1 MLSVFA
7 LRQIPLRIIKTAL
20 LTNKFCIYRYI
31 KELAD
36 RVTTLERE
44 RKALGHDSTSPQP
57 SGPGLNQD
65 DMTFLSG
72 VEGGPYSPA
81 PTGAGSGQKRTHSM
95 SEGGFNDH
103 YSGAGRGG
111 FPPQEQL
118 YINDDGINS

>member
-1 MLSVFA
+1 M
-7 LRQIPLRIIKTAL
+7 PL
-20 LTNKFCIYRYI
+20 LTMLFSRYI

-44 RKALGHDSTSPQP
+44 RKALGHDSSSPQP

-65 DMTFLSG
+65 EMSFLSG

-81 PTGAGSGQKRTHSM
+81 PTATGQKRTHSI
-95 SEGGFNDH
+95 SEGFNDH
-103 YSGAGRGG
+103 YSASGRGG

-118 YINDDGINS
+118 FIDDDGINA